1 MTQQLQ
7 QLNGKVA
14 MVTGG
19 ASGIGRASALAF
31 AREGAKVVV
40 SDVISEGGEE
50 TVRMIE
56 EADGKA
62 IFVKA
67 DVSKKEEVEEMINK
81 TVEIY
86 GRLDCAL
93 NNAGIEGVTAF
104 TADCTE
110 ENWDRVISINLK
122 GMWLC
127 MKYEILQMIKQGS
140 GAIVNMAAIGAK
152 IGRPGASPYIVS
164 KHGIVGL
171 TRNAAVEYAKTG
183 IRINAICPGPT
194 ETALLGRALKD
205 RGLAEFP
212 ASSIPLGRTAKPEE
226 IAEMV
231 VMLCLDKASYV
242 IGASLYVDGGYTLL

>member
-1 MTQQLQ
+1 MTQQFQ
-7 QLNGKVA
+7 QLSGKVA
-14 MVTGG
+14 IVTGG

-40 SDVISEGGEE
+40 SDVFGEGGEE
-50 TVRMIE
+50 TARLIQ
-56 EADGKA
+56 EAAGKA

-67 DVSKKEEVEEMINK
+67 DVSKREEVEAM
-81 TVEIY
+81 TRQAVETY
-86 GRLDCAL
+86 GRLDCAF
-93 NNAGIEGVTAF
+93 NNAGIEGVTAL

-127 MKYEILQMIKQGS
+127 MKYEIPHMIKQGG
-140 GAIVNMAAIGAK
+140 GAIVNMAAIGAT

-171 TRNAAVEYAKTG
+171 TRNAAVEYAKAG

-194 ETALLGRALKD
+194 DTALLERALKD

-212 ASSIPLGRTAKPEE
+212 ASSIPLGRIAKPQE

-242 IGASLYVDGGYTLL
+242 IGASLYVDGGYILL